1 MLIDRPLQIQLKKI
15 CEQYTFCYI
24 EIVNVSFIYNKYR
37 WNWNLFASKFMS
49 EFMYELCYQYL
60 DDLVEFIS
68 LLKIRLV
75 QMNSR
80 TFDIVRIFSFK
91 WEFCTTYA
99 LD

>member
-1 MLIDRPLQIQLKKI
+1 
-15 CEQYTFCYI
+15 
-24 EIVNVSFIYNKYR
+24 
-37 WNWNLFASKFMS
+37 MS

-80 TFDIVRIFSFK
+80 TFDIVRIFFMETSILHYICFRLGIIIIPRPK
-91 WEFCTTYA
+91 YWRNYNYELINKSAEESERA
-99 LD
+99 LFRTFTI